1 MSVDQTITTISTLP
15 GATVG
20 ADIVRNPV
28 MHDVTAKLV
37 GDSLEQLPED
47 VRWSV
52 VDAYTGG
59 QGATEGS
66 AGIDLRYCGKEP
78 LVLRPG
84 EQELIGTGLSIHLN
98 DPNLVGICAPRS
110 GRGNAGL
117 VLGNTIGI
125 IDEDYQG
132 ELKLCLLNRLSRR
145 EELEDDWMVDQN
157 TIVIQPGERV
167 AQYMVIRRELIALN
181 FVDDYTDV
189 TGRGDGGFG
198 HSGRL

>member
-1 MSVDQTITTISTLP
+1 MSTTQNGQTSLMTETHQGTIMQYREVEARLVKESLTKLP
-15 GATVG
+15 QELQ
-20 ADIVRNPV
+20 
-28 MHDVTAKLV
+28 H
-37 GDSLEQLPED
+37 
-47 VRWSV
+47 SV
-52 VDAYTGG
+52 IEAYTYGKG
-59 QGATEGS
+59 VTLGS
-66 AGIDLRYCGKEP
+66 AGIDLRYCGAEP
-78 LVLRPG
+78 LVLYPG
-84 EQELIGTGLSIHLN
+84 EQELIGTGLAIHLR
-98 DPNLVGICAPRS
+98 DPKLVGICAPRS
-110 GRGNAGL
+110 GLGNAGL